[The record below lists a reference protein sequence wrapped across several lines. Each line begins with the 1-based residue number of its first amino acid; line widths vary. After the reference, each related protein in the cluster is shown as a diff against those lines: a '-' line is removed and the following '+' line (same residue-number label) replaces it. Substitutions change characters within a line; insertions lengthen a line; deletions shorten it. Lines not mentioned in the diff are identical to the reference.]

1 MFIFY
6 LIISIL
12 WGVLIFLHSFKE
24 LGYVVSIIFTI
35 ATIFIWPVFIPISI
49 VIEIVNLSK
58 EKKVYGETC
67 IPYGTY
73 KVVINKSPKFKR
85 LMPRLL
91 DVPHFDGI
99 LIHSGN
105 TEKDSAGCIILG

>member
-12 WGVLIFLHSFKE
+12 WGVLIFLRSFKE
-24 LGYVVSIIFTI
+24 LGYVASIIFTI

-58 EKKVYGETC
+58 EKKEDPTKLTEEDLINRVRETL
-67 IPYGTY
+67 
-73 KVVINKSPKFKR
+73 K
-85 LMPRLL
+85 L
-91 DVPHFDGI
+91 D
-99 LIHSGN
+99 N
-105 TEKDSAGCIILG
+105 NE

>member
-12 WGVLIFLHSFKE
+12 WGVLIFLRSFKE

-58 EKKVYGETC
+58 EKKEDPTKL
-67 IPYGTY
+67 TEEDL
-73 KVVINKSPKFKR
+73 INRVRENLK
-85 LMPRLL
+85 L
-91 DVPHFDGI
+91 D
-99 LIHSGN
+99 N
-105 TEKDSAGCIILG
+105 NE

>member
-12 WGVLIFLHSFKE
+12 WGVLNFLHSFKE

-58 EKKVYGETC
+58 EKKEDPTKL
-67 IPYGTY
+67 TEEDL
-73 KVVINKSPKFKR
+73 INRVRENLK
-85 LMPRLL
+85 L
-91 DVPHFDGI
+91 D
-99 LIHSGN
+99 N
-105 TEKDSAGCIILG
+105 NE

>member
-58 EKKVYGETC
+58 EKKEDPTKLTEEDLINRVRETL
-67 IPYGTY
+67 
-73 KVVINKSPKFKR
+73 K
-85 LMPRLL
+85 L
-91 DVPHFDGI
+91 D
-99 LIHSGN
+99 N
-105 TEKDSAGCIILG
+105 NE

>member
-24 LGYVVSIIFTI
+24 LGYVASIKFTI
-35 ATIFIWPVFIPISI
+35 VTIFIWPVFIPISI

-58 EKKVYGETC
+58 EKKEDPTKL
-67 IPYGTY
+67 TEEDL
-73 KVVINKSPKFKR
+73 INRVRENLK
-85 LMPRLL
+85 L
-91 DVPHFDGI
+91 D
-99 LIHSGN
+99 SN
-105 TEKDSAGCIILG
+105 E

>member
-12 WGVLIFLHSFKE
+12 WGVLVFLHSFKE
-24 LGYVVSIIFTI
+24 LGYVASIILTV

-58 EKKVYGETC
+58 EKKEDPTKL
-67 IPYGTY
+67 TEEDL
-73 KVVINKSPKFKR
+73 INRVRENLK
-85 LMPRLL
+85 L
-91 DVPHFDGI
+91 D
-99 LIHSGN
+99 N
-105 TEKDSAGCIILG
+105 NE

>member
-24 LGYVVSIIFTI
+24 LGYVASIILTI

-58 EKKVYGETC
+58 EKKEDPTKL
-67 IPYGTY
+67 TEEDL
-73 KVVINKSPKFKR
+73 INRVRENLK
-85 LMPRLL
+85 L
-91 DVPHFDGI
+91 D
-99 LIHSGN
+99 N
-105 TEKDSAGCIILG
+105 NE

>member
-35 ATIFIWPVFIPISI
+35 VTIFIWPVFIPISI

-58 EKKVYGETC
+58 EKKEDPTKL
-67 IPYGTY
+67 TEEDL
-73 KVVINKSPKFKR
+73 INRVRENLK
-85 LMPRLL
+85 L
-91 DVPHFDGI
+91 D
-99 LIHSGN
+99 N
-105 TEKDSAGCIILG
+105 NE

>member
-24 LGYVVSIIFTI
+24 LGYVASIIFTI
-35 ATIFIWPVFIPISI
+35 VTIFIWPVFIPISI

-58 EKKVYGETC
+58 EKKEDPTKL
-67 IPYGTY
+67 TEEDL
-73 KVVINKSPKFKR
+73 INRVRENLK
-85 LMPRLL
+85 L
-91 DVPHFDGI
+91 D
-99 LIHSGN
+99 SN
-105 TEKDSAGCIILG
+105 E

>member
-49 VIEIVNLSK
+49 IIEIVNLSK
-58 EKKVYGETC
+58 EKKEDPAKLTEEDL
-67 IPYGTY
+67 
-73 KVVINKSPKFKR
+73 INRVRENLK
-85 LMPRLL
+85 L
-91 DVPHFDGI
+91 D
-99 LIHSGN
+99 N
-105 TEKDSAGCIILG
+105 NE

>member
-12 WGVLIFLHSFKE
+12 WGVLIFLRSFKK
-24 LGYVVSIIFTI
+24 LGYVASIIFTI

-58 EKKVYGETC
+58 EKKEDPT
-67 IPYGTY
+67 
-73 KVVINKSPKFKR
+73 KLSEEDLINRVRENLK
-85 LMPRLL
+85 L
-91 DVPHFDGI
+91 D
-99 LIHSGN
+99 N
-105 TEKDSAGCIILG
+105 NE

>member
-58 EKKVYGETC
+58 EKKEDPTKL
-67 IPYGTY
+67 TEEDL
-73 KVVINKSPKFKR
+73 INRVRENLK
-85 LMPRLL
+85 L
-91 DVPHFDGI
+91 D
-99 LIHSGN
+99 N
-105 TEKDSAGCIILG
+105 NE

>member
-24 LGYVVSIIFTI
+24 LGYIASIIFTI

-49 VIEIVNLSK
+49 EIVNLSK
-58 EKKVYGETC
+58 EKKEDPTKL
-67 IPYGTY
+67 TEEDL
-73 KVVINKSPKFKR
+73 INRVRENLK
-85 LMPRLL
+85 L
-91 DVPHFDGI
+91 D
-99 LIHSGN
+99 N
-105 TEKDSAGCIILG
+105 NE